1 MKGVVLDFDTL
12 GPQDLDTSAL
22 FRLPIEWEIY
32 GNSSVSDVSGLI
44 KNAHV
49 VLTNKVVLT
58 RENINHAKDLKFI
71 GLFATGTNII
81 DLDAAAECG
90 VSVSNAVGY
99 GTQSVVQHTWAL
111 ILALTTKLL
120 GYSKASMN
128 GRWQKSD
135 SFCVIDYPVQE
146 LSGKT
151 IGIVGAG
158 ELGLGVASV
167 APVFG
172 MKVRYAALKNT
183 KHSFQNDR
191 IDFDDLLKESD
202 VLSLHCPLTE
212 DNINLIDQRELKL
225 MKSSSILINTARGK
239 LINEKSLHEALINGE
254 IAGAGL
260 DVLSEEPPIN
270 GNILLDERVP
280 NLIVTP
286 HTAWISREARQR
298 LVEQVAGNIKGFL
311 EGGKFN
317 RVC

>member
-22 FRLPIEWEIY
+22 FSLPIEWEIY

-49 VLTNKVVLT
+49 VLTNKVALT
-58 RENINHAKDLKFI
+58 RENLNHAKDLKFI

-99 GTQSVVQHTWAL
+99 GTRSVVQHTWAL

-128 GRWQKSD
+128 GRWQESD

-158 ELGLGVASV
+158 ELGRGVASV

-172 MKVRYAALKNT
+172 MKVRYASLKNT

-225 MKSSSILINTARGK
+225 MKSTSILINTARGK

-286 HTAWISREARQR
+286 HTAWISKESRQR

>member
-22 FRLPIEWEIY
+22 FSLPIEWEIY
-32 GNSSVSDVSGLI
+32 GNSAVSDVSGLI

-49 VLTNKVVLT
+49 VLTNKVALT
-58 RENINHAKDLKFI
+58 RENLNHAKDLKFI

-99 GTQSVVQHTWAL
+99 GTRSVVQHTWAL

-158 ELGLGVASV
+158 ELGRGVASV

-260 DVLSEEPPIN
+260 DVLSEEPPIS

-286 HTAWISREARQR
+286 HTAWISKEARQR

>member
-22 FRLPIEWEIY
+22 FNLPIEWEIY

-99 GTQSVVQHTWAL
+99 GTRSVVQHTWAL

-158 ELGLGVASV
+158 ELGRGVASV

-239 LINEKSLHEALINGE
+239 LINEKSLHEALINRE

-286 HTAWISREARQR
+286 HTAWISKESRQR

>member
-22 FRLPIEWEIY
+22 FSLPIEWEIY

-99 GTQSVVQHTWAL
+99 GTRSVVQHTWAL

-158 ELGLGVASV
+158 ELGRGVASV

-239 LINEKSLHEALINGE
+239 LINEKSLHEALINRE

-286 HTAWISREARQR
+286 HTAWISKESRQR

>member
-22 FRLPIEWEIY
+22 FSLPIEWEIY
-32 GNSSVSDVSGLI
+32 GNSSMSDVSGLI

-58 RENINHAKDLKFI
+58 RENINHARDLKFI

-99 GTQSVVQHTWAL
+99 GTRSVVQHTWAL

-120 GYSKASMN
+120 GYSKASMS

-158 ELGLGVASV
+158 ELGRGVASV

-172 MKVRYAALKNT
+172 MKVRYASLKNT

-286 HTAWISREARQR
+286 HTAWISKESRQR

>member
-22 FRLPIEWEIY
+22 FSLPIEWEIY

-99 GTQSVVQHTWAL
+99 GTRSVVQHTWAL

-120 GYSKASMN
+120 GYSKASMS

-158 ELGLGVASV
+158 ELGRGVASV

-183 KHSFQNDR
+183 KHSFQKDR

-260 DVLSEEPPIN
+260 DVLSEEPPIS
-270 GNILLDERVP
+270 GNILLDEGVP

-286 HTAWISREARQR
+286 HTAWISKEARQR

>member
-22 FRLPIEWEIY
+22 FSLPIEWEIY

-99 GTQSVVQHTWAL
+99 GTRSVVQHTWAL

-120 GYSKASMN
+120 GYSKASMS
-128 GRWQKSD
+128 GRWQRSD

-158 ELGLGVASV
+158 ELGRGVASV

-172 MKVRYAALKNT
+172 MKVRYAVLKNT
-183 KHSFQNDR
+183 EHSFQNDR

>member
-22 FRLPIEWEIY
+22 FSLPIEWEIY

-49 VLTNKVVLT
+49 VLTNKVALT
-58 RENINHAKDLKFI
+58 RENLNHAKDLKFI

-99 GTQSVVQHTWAL
+99 GTRSVVQHTWAL

-120 GYSKASMN
+120 GYSKASMS
-128 GRWQKSD
+128 GRWQESD

-158 ELGLGVASV
+158 ELGRGVASV

-172 MKVRYAALKNT
+172 MKVRYASLKNT

-191 IDFDDLLKESD
+191 IDFDDLLKD
-202 VLSLHCPLTE
+202 FLFPKFFCLILT
-212 DNINLIDQRELKL
+212 
-225 MKSSSILINTARGK
+225 
-239 LINEKSLHEALINGE
+239 
-254 IAGAGL
+254 
-260 DVLSEEPPIN
+260 
-270 GNILLDERVP
+270 
-280 NLIVTP
+280 
-286 HTAWISREARQR
+286 
-298 LVEQVAGNIKGFL
+298 F
-311 EGGKFN
+311 
-317 RVC
+317 

>member
-12 GPQDLDTSAL
+12 GPKDLDTSAL
-22 FRLPIEWEIY
+22 FSLPIEWEIY

-99 GTQSVVQHTWAL
+99 GTRSVVQHTWAL

-120 GYSKASMN
+120 GYSKASMS

-158 ELGLGVASV
+158 ELGRGVASV

-183 KHSFQNDR
+183 KHSFQKDR

-225 MKSSSILINTARGK
+225 MKSNSILINTARGK

-286 HTAWISREARQR
+286 HTAWISKESRQR

>member
-22 FRLPIEWEIY
+22 FSLPIEWEIY

-58 RENINHAKDLKFI
+58 RENINQAKDLKFI

-99 GTQSVVQHTWAL
+99 GTRSVVQHTWAL

-120 GYSKASMN
+120 GYSKASMS

-158 ELGLGVASV
+158 ELGRGVASV

-286 HTAWISREARQR
+286 HTAWISKESRQR

-317 RVC
+317 RVY

>member
-1 MKGVVLDFDTL
+1 MKGVALDFDTL
-12 GPQDLDTSAL
+12 GPKDLDTSAL
-22 FRLPIEWEIY
+22 FGLPIEWEIY
-32 GNSSVSDVSGLI
+32 GNSSVSDVNDRI
-44 KNAHV
+44 ENAHV

-58 RENINHAKDLKFI
+58 RNNINHAKDLKFI

-81 DLDAAAECG
+81 DLDAAAEFG

-99 GTQSVVQHTWAL
+99 GTRSVVQHTWAL
-111 ILALTTKLL
+111 ILALTTKLI

-135 SFCVIDYPVQE
+135 AFCVIDYPVQE

-151 IGIVGAG
+151 IGIIGAG
-158 ELGLGVASV
+158 ELGRGVASV

-260 DVLSEEPPIN
+260 DVLSEEPPIS

-286 HTAWISREARQR
+286 HTAWISKEARQR

>member
-22 FRLPIEWEIY
+22 FSLPIEWEIY

-49 VLTNKVVLT
+49 VLTNKMVLT

-99 GTQSVVQHTWAL
+99 GTRSVVQHTWAL
-111 ILALTTKLL
+111 ILALTIKLL

-158 ELGLGVASV
+158 ELGRGVASV

-183 KHSFQNDR
+183 KHSFQKDR

-286 HTAWISREARQR
+286 HTAWISKEARQR

-311 EGGKFN
+311 EGEKFN

>member
-1 MKGVVLDFDTL
+1 MLDFDTL

-22 FRLPIEWEIY
+22 FSLPIEWEIY
-32 GNSSVSDVSGLI
+32 GNSSMSDVSGLI

-99 GTQSVVQHTWAL
+99 GTRSVVQHTWAL

-158 ELGLGVASV
+158 ELGRGVASV

-239 LINEKSLHEALINGE
+239 LINEKSLHEALINRE

-286 HTAWISREARQR
+286 HTAWISKESRQR

>member
-22 FRLPIEWEIY
+22 FSLPIEWEIY

-99 GTQSVVQHTWAL
+99 GTRSVVQHTWAL

-158 ELGLGVASV
+158 ELGRGVASV

-183 KHSFQNDR
+183 KHSFQKDR
-191 IDFDDLLKESD
+191 IDFDDLLKE
-202 VLSLHCPLTE
+202 
-212 DNINLIDQRELKL
+212 
-225 MKSSSILINTARGK
+225 
-239 LINEKSLHEALINGE
+239 
-254 IAGAGL
+254 
-260 DVLSEEPPIN
+260 
-270 GNILLDERVP
+270 ILLKT
-280 NLIVTP
+280 NLN
-286 HTAWISREARQR
+286 
-298 LVEQVAGNIKGFL
+298 L
-311 EGGKFN
+311 
-317 RVC
+317 

>member
-22 FRLPIEWEIY
+22 FSLPIEWEIY
-32 GNSSVSDVSGLI
+32 GNSSMSDVSGLI

-99 GTQSVVQHTWAL
+99 GTRSVVQHTWAL

-128 GRWQKSD
+128 GRWQESD

-158 ELGLGVASV
+158 ELGRGVASV

-172 MKVRYAALKNT
+172 MKVRYASLKNT

-286 HTAWISREARQR
+286 HTAWISKESRQR

>member
-22 FRLPIEWEIY
+22 FSLPIEWEIY

-99 GTQSVVQHTWAL
+99 GTRSVVQHTWAL

-128 GRWQKSD
+128 GRWQESD

-158 ELGLGVASV
+158 ELGRGVASV

-172 MKVRYAALKNT
+172 MKVRYASLKNT

-260 DVLSEEPPIN
+260 DVLSEEPPIS
-270 GNILLDERVP
+270 GNILLDGRVP

-286 HTAWISREARQR
+286 HTAWISKEARQR

>member
-22 FRLPIEWEIY
+22 FSLPIEWEIY
-32 GNSSVSDVSGLI
+32 GNSSMSDVSGLI

-99 GTQSVVQHTWAL
+99 GTRSVVQHTWAL

-120 GYSKASMN
+120 GYSKASMS

-158 ELGLGVASV
+158 ELGRGVASV

-172 MKVRYAALKNT
+172 MKVRYASLKNT

-286 HTAWISREARQR
+286 HTAWISKESRQR

>member
-22 FRLPIEWEIY
+22 FSLPIEWEIY

-99 GTQSVVQHTWAL
+99 GTRSVVQHTWAL

-158 ELGLGVASV
+158 ELGRGVASV

-183 KHSFQNDR
+183 KHSFQKDR

-225 MKSSSILINTARGK
+225 MKSNSILINTARGK

-260 DVLSEEPPIN
+260 DVLSEEPPIS
-270 GNILLDERVP
+270 GNILLDEGVP

-286 HTAWISREARQR
+286 HTAWISKEARQR

>member
-22 FRLPIEWEIY
+22 FSLPIEWEIY

-99 GTQSVVQHTWAL
+99 GTRSVVQHTWAL

-128 GRWQKSD
+128 GRWQESD

-158 ELGLGVASV
+158 ELGRGVASV

-172 MKVRYAALKNT
+172 MKVRYASLKNT

-286 HTAWISREARQR
+286 HTAWISKEARQR

>member
-1 MKGVVLDFDTL
+1 
-12 GPQDLDTSAL
+12 
-22 FRLPIEWEIY
+22 
-32 GNSSVSDVSGLI
+32 
-44 KNAHV
+44 
-49 VLTNKVVLT
+49 
-58 RENINHAKDLKFI
+58 
-71 GLFATGTNII
+71 
-81 DLDAAAECG
+81 
-90 VSVSNAVGY
+90 
-99 GTQSVVQHTWAL
+99 
-111 ILALTTKLL
+111 
-120 GYSKASMN
+120 MN

-158 ELGLGVASV
+158 ELGRGVASV

-270 GNILLDERVP
+270 GNILLDEKVP

-286 HTAWISREARQR
+286 HTAWISKESRQR

>member
-22 FRLPIEWEIY
+22 FNLPIEWEIY

-99 GTQSVVQHTWAL
+99 GTRSVVQHTWAL

-158 ELGLGVASV
+158 ELGRGVASV

-191 IDFDDLLKESD
+191 VDFDDLLKESD

-212 DNINLIDQRELKL
+212 DNINLIGQRELKL

-239 LINEKSLHEALINGE
+239 LINEKSLHEALINRE

-286 HTAWISREARQR
+286 HTAWISKEARQR

>member
-22 FRLPIEWEIY
+22 FSLPIEWEIY

-99 GTQSVVQHTWAL
+99 GTRSVVQHTWAL

-158 ELGLGVASV
+158 ELGRGVASV

-172 MKVRYAALKNT
+172 MKVRYASLKNT

-286 HTAWISREARQR
+286 HTAWISKEARQR

>member
-22 FRLPIEWEIY
+22 FSLPIEWEIY

-99 GTQSVVQHTWAL
+99 GTRSVVQHTWAL

-120 GYSKASMN
+120 GYSKASMS

-158 ELGLGVASV
+158 ELGRGVASV

-172 MKVRYAALKNT
+172 MKVRYASLKNT

-286 HTAWISREARQR
+286 HTAWISKESRQR

>member
-12 GPQDLDTSAL
+12 GPKDLDTSAL
-22 FRLPIEWEIY
+22 FSLPIEWEIY
-32 GNSSVSDVSGLI
+32 GNSSMSDVSGLI

-99 GTQSVVQHTWAL
+99 GTRSVVQHTWAL

-120 GYSKASMN
+120 GYSKASMS

-158 ELGLGVASV
+158 ELGRGVASV

-239 LINEKSLHEALINGE
+239 LINEKSLHKALINGE

-286 HTAWISREARQR
+286 HTAWISKESRQR

>member
-22 FRLPIEWEIY
+22 FSLPIEWEIY

-58 RENINHAKDLKFI
+58 RENINQAKDLKFI

-99 GTQSVVQHTWAL
+99 GTRSVVQHTWAL

-120 GYSKASMN
+120 GYSKASMS

-158 ELGLGVASV
+158 ELGRGVASV

-183 KHSFQNDR
+183 KHSFQKDR

-225 MKSSSILINTARGK
+225 MK
-239 LINEKSLHEALINGE
+239 
-254 IAGAGL
+254 
-260 DVLSEEPPIN
+260 
-270 GNILLDERVP
+270 
-280 NLIVTP
+280 
-286 HTAWISREARQR
+286 
-298 LVEQVAGNIKGFL
+298 
-311 EGGKFN
+311 
-317 RVC
+317 

>member
-22 FRLPIEWEIY
+22 FNLPIEWEIY

-49 VLTNKVVLT
+49 VLTNKMVLT

-99 GTQSVVQHTWAL
+99 GTRSVVQHTWAL

-158 ELGLGVASV
+158 ELGRGVASV

-212 DNINLIDQRELKL
+212 ENINLIDQRELKL

-286 HTAWISREARQR
+286 HTAWISKEARQR

-311 EGGKFN
+311 EGGNFN

>member
-22 FRLPIEWEIY
+22 FSLPIEWEIY

-49 VLTNKVVLT
+49 VLTNKMVLT

-99 GTQSVVQHTWAL
+99 GTRSVVQHTWAL

-158 ELGLGVASV
+158 ELGRGVASV

-225 MKSSSILINTARGK
+225 MKSNSILINTARGK

-260 DVLSEEPPIN
+260 DVLSEEPPIS
-270 GNILLDERVP
+270 GNILLDEGVP

-286 HTAWISREARQR
+286 HTAWISKEARQR

-311 EGGKFN
+311 EGEKFN

>member
-22 FRLPIEWEIY
+22 FSPPIEWEIY
-32 GNSSVSDVSGLI
+32 RDSSVSDVSGLI

-99 GTQSVVQHTWAL
+99 GTRSVVQHTWAL

-158 ELGLGVASV
+158 ELGRGVASV

-286 HTAWISREARQR
+286 HTAWISKESRQR

>member
-22 FRLPIEWEIY
+22 FSLPIEWEIY

-49 VLTNKVVLT
+49 VLTNKVALT
-58 RENINHAKDLKFI
+58 RENLNHAKDLKFI

-99 GTQSVVQHTWAL
+99 GTRSVVQHTWAL

-128 GRWQKSD
+128 GRWQESD

-158 ELGLGVASV
+158 ELGRGVASV

-172 MKVRYAALKNT
+172 MKVRYASLKNT

-286 HTAWISREARQR
+286 HTAWISKESRQR

>member
-22 FRLPIEWEIY
+22 FSLPIEWEIY
-32 GNSSVSDVSGLI
+32 GNSSMSDVSGLI

-49 VLTNKVVLT
+49 VLTNKVALT
-58 RENINHAKDLKFI
+58 RENLNHAKDLKFI

-99 GTQSVVQHTWAL
+99 GTRSVVQHTWAL

-128 GRWQKSD
+128 GRWQESD

-158 ELGLGVASV
+158 ELGRGVASV

-172 MKVRYAALKNT
+172 MKVRYASLKNT

-286 HTAWISREARQR
+286 HTAWISKESRQR

>member
-22 FRLPIEWEIY
+22 FSLPIEWEIY

-49 VLTNKVVLT
+49 VLTNKMVLT

-99 GTQSVVQHTWAL
+99 GTRSVVQHTWAL

-158 ELGLGVASV
+158 ELGRGVASV

-260 DVLSEEPPIN
+260 DVLSEEPPIS
-270 GNILLDERVP
+270 GNILLDEGVP

-286 HTAWISREARQR
+286 HTAWISKEARQR

-311 EGGKFN
+311 EGEKFN

>member
-22 FRLPIEWEIY
+22 FSLPIEWEIY
-32 GNSSVSDVSGLI
+32 GNSSMSDVSGLI

-58 RENINHAKDLKFI
+58 RENINHARDLKFI

-99 GTQSVVQHTWAL
+99 GTRSVVQHTWAL

-128 GRWQKSD
+128 GRWQESD

-151 IGIVGAG
+151 IGIIGAG
-158 ELGLGVASV
+158 ELGRGVASV

-172 MKVRYAALKNT
+172 MKVRYASLKNT

-286 HTAWISREARQR
+286 HTAWISKESRQR

>member
-22 FRLPIEWEIY
+22 FSLPIEWEIY

-58 RENINHAKDLKFI
+58 RENINQAKDLKFI

-99 GTQSVVQHTWAL
+99 GTRSVVQHTWAL

-120 GYSKASMN
+120 GYSKASMS

-158 ELGLGVASV
+158 ELGRGVASV

-286 HTAWISREARQR
+286 HTAWISKEARQR

-311 EGGKFN
+311 EGEKFN

>member
-22 FRLPIEWEIY
+22 FSLPIEWEIY

-99 GTQSVVQHTWAL
+99 GTRSVVQHTWAL

-128 GRWQKSD
+128 GRWQESD

-158 ELGLGVASV
+158 ELGRGVASV

-172 MKVRYAALKNT
+172 MKVRYASLKNT

-286 HTAWISREARQR
+286 HTAWISKESRQR